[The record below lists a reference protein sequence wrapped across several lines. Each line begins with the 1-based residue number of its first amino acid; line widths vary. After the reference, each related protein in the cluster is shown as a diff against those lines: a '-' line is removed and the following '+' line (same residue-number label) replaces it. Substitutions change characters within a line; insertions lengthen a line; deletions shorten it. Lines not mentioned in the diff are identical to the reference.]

1 MLPSSCRLINI
12 LIEWFVQHVYV
23 LNTLYYCMTL
33 ILFFGFLGG
42 DLLVSLTSAFDKKLK
57 SLSIPSDSVDVDVE
71 ENQQVTRLDDEQAE
85 VQTYRDPSLHRS
97 LERRSQY
104 ITEKHV
110 SHQKILSQV
119 YDLHSNLLFLI
130 LPGN

>member
-1 MLPSSCRLINI
+1 MYSVLHDIS
-12 LIEWFVQHVYV
+12 FV
-23 LNTLYYCMTL
+23 
-33 ILFFGFLGG
+33 FDFPGG

-57 SLSIPSDSVDVDVE
+57 SLSIPSDSLDVE
-71 ENQQVTRLDDEQAE
+71 ANQQVTKSDDEQVD

-110 SHQKILSQV
+110 SP
-119 YDLHSNLLFLI
+119 LHS
-130 LPGN
+130 

>member
-1 MLPSSCRLINI
+1 MVFP
-12 LIEWFVQHVYV
+12 
-23 LNTLYYCMTL
+23 
-33 ILFFGFLGG
+33 GG

-57 SLSIPSDSVDVDVE
+57 SLSIPSDSVDVE
-71 ENQQVTRLDDEQAE
+71 ENQQVTKSDDEQAD

-110 SHQKILSQV
+110 S
-119 YDLHSNLLFLI
+119 Y
-130 LPGN
+130 

>member
-1 MLPSSCRLINI
+1 MPDVS
-12 LIEWFVQHVYV
+12 FV
-23 LNTLYYCMTL
+23 
-33 ILFFGFLGG
+33 FGFLGG

-57 SLSIPSDSVDVDVE
+57 SLSIPSDSVDVE
-71 ENQQVTRLDDEQAE
+71 ENQQVTKSDDEQAD

-110 SHQKILSQV
+110 SH
-119 YDLHSNLLFLI
+119 
-130 LPGN
+130 

>member
-1 MLPSSCRLINI
+1 MI
-12 LIEWFVQHVYV
+12 LV
-23 LNTLYYCMTL
+23 LYLV
-33 ILFFGFLGG
+33 FPGG

-57 SLSIPSDSVDVDVE
+57 SLSIPSDSVDVE
-71 ENQQVTRLDDEQAE
+71 ENQQVTKSDDEQAD

-110 SHQKILSQV
+110 S
-119 YDLHSNLLFLI
+119 Y
-130 LPGN
+130 